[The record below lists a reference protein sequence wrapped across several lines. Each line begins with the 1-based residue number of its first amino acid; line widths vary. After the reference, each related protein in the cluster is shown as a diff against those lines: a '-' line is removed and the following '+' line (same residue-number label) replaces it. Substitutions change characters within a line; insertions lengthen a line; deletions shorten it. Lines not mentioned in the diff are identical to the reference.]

1 MQEWAGFE
9 KSRIISR
16 RSVDKRQTTV
26 VSNDLAGGEQK
37 RNSIVCVM
45 QRLYLWWHKF
55 FYIGRQY
62 FESHAGKRAK
72 INPQN
77 NFLRIFFFFF
87 DAEKWSKTSTVIKNG
102 TWWILLW
109 EPLHKVLLKIFPL
122 GKYQSKDIVP
132 ISLLLNL
139 NKHLA
144 TGCNPRKTRACLK
157 SVTKTWN
164 IS

>member
-9 KSRIISR
+9 ESRIISR

-62 FESHAGKRAK
+62 FESHARKRAK

-77 NFLRIFFFFF
+77 NFLRTFFFFF

-102 TWWILLW
+102 TWWIFKKCNKNMKHFIKR
-109 EPLHKVLLKIFPL
+109 HKEFHWFFTL
-122 GKYQSKDIVP
+122 YQWKF
-132 ISLLLNL
+132 
-139 NKHLA
+139 
-144 TGCNPRKTRACLK
+144 
-157 SVTKTWN
+157 
-164 IS
+164 